1 MFVGLKWSCIL
12 TDVFLLSFKGLQ
24 YTVVLNDMVL
34 YNKTFTGETPLNSK
48 RGRSQEGQRE

>member
-48 RGRSQEGQRE
+48 RGR